1 MDIDDELDEIISG
14 AGVSSYS
21 IIAHKIFLSALASLI
36 ISVIGAGPYG
46 IIESIRRGSKIFI
59 RLLSGVYSSL
69 KRTVPRND
77 KDSDKTTLI
86 ITGFLIST
94 AQITLFSFILLHFQ
108 DFIFDYTFLDSNDKY
123 ILKLGIIYLFISSFV
138 VYSGECMKA
147 YKEIPSSNLL
157 TRWINP
163 ILQIIFV
170 SIFSLFFANTINNVF
185 YALVSAFTVSFIIS
199 IYILF
204 RNTSFSRNGISTSIK
219 IIIPFITFYIFT
231 TLGAIFTTIQYAAP
245 NIGMFTISEVEAGA
259 FGVSL
264 ILSSF
269 TRVPLTSINQIFPQ
283 VATQLYENDNVEKIN
298 LLFKST
304 SKIAVFFMTIPL
316 ILFSTYHSE
325 VISLLFSQQYV
336 QYSPIL
342 PMILFGQMVAVSIG
356 TVGFLILMTDNEK
369 QNIVLQIG
377 ISVISSIIL
386 IFLTIEYSIFGL
398 AFGFAFA
405 LSFNNFVELLFL
417 YYKEDLWSFTSDHGK
432 IILLFISTII
442 ILYLIKYIFPIYVN
456 LPISLFLI
464 LSVKYIIYNYI
475 LRPVEKRAINRY
487 IKSRTTKISDIVF

>member
-21 IIAHKIFLSALASLI
+21 IIAQNIFLSVLASLI
-36 ISVIGAGPYG
+36 ISVIGAGSYG

-59 RLLSGVYSSL
+59 RLLGGLYSAL
-69 KRTVPRND
+69 NRTVPRND
-77 KDSDKTTLI
+77 ENDDKTTLI
-86 ITGFLIST
+86 ITGFIISIV
-94 AQITLFSFILLHFQ
+94 QIGLFSFLLLHFQ
-108 DFIFDYTFLDSNDKY
+108 DFIFDYTFLDSNNKY
-123 ILKLGIIYLFISSFV
+123 ILKLSILYLFISSSV
-138 VYSGECMKA
+138 VYAGECMKA

-163 ILQIIFV
+163 ILQIILV
-170 SIFSLFFANTINNVF
+170 SVFSLFFANTVNNIF
-185 YALVSAFTVSFIIS
+185 YALVSAFSISFIFS

-204 RNTSFSRNGISTSIK
+204 RNTSFLKDGISTSIK

-231 TLGAIFTTIQYAAP
+231 TLSGIFTTIQFAAP
-245 NIGMFTISEVEAGA
+245 NIGMFTISEVGAGA

-283 VATQLYENDNVEKIN
+283 VATELYKNDDVEKIN

-316 ILFSTYHSE
+316 ILFSTYHRE

-336 QYSPIL
+336 QYSTIL

-356 TVGFLILMTDNEK
+356 TVGLLIIMTDNEK
-369 QNIVLQIG
+369 QNIILQIG
-377 ISVISSIIL
+377 ISGISSIIL
-386 IFLTIEYSIFGL
+386 IFLTIEYGIFGL
-398 AFGFAFA
+398 AFGFSFA
-405 LSFNNFVELLFL
+405 LSFNNIVELIFL

-432 IILLFISTII
+432 IIVLFISTII
-442 ILYLIKYIFPIYVN
+442 ILYLIKYITPIYIN
-456 LPISLFLI
+456 LPLSLFLI

-475 LRPVEKRAINRY
+475 LKSVEKRAICKY
-487 IKSRTTKISDIVF
+487 MKSLSIKISNITD